1 MSAASLSSVR
11 LPSRVMFLPL
21 PFVVSIKP
29 AVSSCCR
36 IFLMLAP
43 PPFLACSR
51 MAPLR
56 CLPPYSAR
64 SLSMPIGPC
73 VYVFLS
79 MDAALVN
86 HQSGSSGWR
95 LVWLLVLA
103 VVAHG
108 SGCTWSMLSFM
119 YLARCCM

>member
-11 LPSRVMFLPL
+11 LPWLVMVLPL
-21 PFVVSIKP
+21 VFVVSISP
-29 AVSSCCR
+29 AASSCCR

-43 PPFLACSR
+43 LPFLVCSR
-51 MAPLR
+51 LTPFLWR
-56 CLPPYSAR
+56 PPYSAR
-64 SLSMPIGPC
+64 SFSMPIGPC
-73 VYVFLS
+73 MYVFLS
-79 MDAALVN
+79 MDAARVN

-108 SGCTWSMLSFM
+108 AGWIWSMLSFM

>member
-1 MSAASLSSVR
+1 VR
-11 LPSRVMFLPL
+11 LPWLVMVLPWF
-21 PFVVSIKP
+21 FVVSIRP
-29 AVSSCCR
+29 AASSCCR

-43 PPFLACSR
+43 LPFLVCSR

-73 VYVFLS
+73 MYVFLS
-79 MDAALVN
+79 MDAARVN

-95 LVWLLVLA
+95 LVWLPVLA
-103 VVAHG
+103 TVAHG
-108 SGCTWSMLSFM
+108 WGWTWSMLSFM